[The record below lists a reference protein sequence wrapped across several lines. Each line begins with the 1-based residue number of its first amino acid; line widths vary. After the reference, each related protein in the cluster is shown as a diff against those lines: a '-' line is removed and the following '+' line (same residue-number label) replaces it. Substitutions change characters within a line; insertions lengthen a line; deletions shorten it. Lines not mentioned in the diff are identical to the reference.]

1 MMITGMLFLMIGM
14 GMVNQMT
21 LIGNKPKDKRPG
33 WACQLLGV
41 ALIYKDWIDQQTPL
55 LEKLWNVSSNIPW

>member
-1 MMITGMLFLMIGM
+1 MIITGMLFLMM
-14 GMVNQMT
+14 GLAMVNQMT

-41 ALIYKDWIDQQTPL
+41 GLIYQGWLEQQTDT
-55 LEKLWNVSSNIPW
+55 LERLWSLSSNIPW

>member
-1 MMITGMLFLMIGM
+1 
-14 GMVNQMT
+14 MVNQMT

-41 ALIYKDWIDQQTPL
+41 ALIYKGWIDQQTPL

>member
-1 MMITGMLFLMIGM
+1 MIITGMLFLMMGM
-14 GMVNQMT
+14 AMVNQMT

-41 ALIYKDWIDQQTPL
+41 GMIYHGWMSYQTPL
-55 LEKLWNVSSNIPW
+55 LEKLWSVSSNIPW